1 MGYWLFCRFN
11 HNQEQQTTNNKQQT
25 TNNKQQTTNNIILN
39 YRYPDQAKLAQF
51 STYPQ

>member
-25 TNNKQQTTNNIILN
+25 ANNKQQTTNNKQQTTLFLIIDIQTKQN
-39 YRYPDQAKLAQF
+39 
-51 STYPQ
+51 